1 MEEERKEEK
10 RLKVKCLLRFRFL
23 RLFFFFP
30 KMSPSD
36 KAVNFLDKKS
46 YTGRDKIATSWDK
59 KAIVRIK
66 WEEIKTKRE
75 LEK

>member
-1 MEEERKEEK
+1 
-10 RLKVKCLLRFRFL
+10 
-23 RLFFFFP
+23 
-30 KMSPSD
+30 MSPSD

-66 WEEIKTKRE
+66 WEEIKTTNVNVNWRNKSKGIFCYR
-75 LEK
+75 LF